1 MSSSRAGFCGQTS
14 IIFYVLA
21 FLLALLLLSVAL
33 SLSGTHDVFSYRGNQ
48 PQKEAV
54 REGQEGQGNVV

>member
-21 FLLALLLLSVAL
+21 FLLTCYYCLLRRLCQEHMTFSPTGEINPRRKQ
-33 SLSGTHDVFSYRGNQ
+33 SGRGKRD
-48 PQKEAV
+48 KET
-54 REGQEGQGNVV
+54 